1 MIIFYHELQKKERD
15 SCGVLRII
23 IVLLRVMED
32 IRKQIEMVV
41 KDLFGVDVQVVLS
54 VVPEGVEGDYACNVA
69 MQLAKQVGKPP
80 REIAEEIISG
90 LSRKQTGSLLS
101 SQGDAL
107 SSSQVSSHFANVP
120 QKPINDFS
128 VSVAGAGFLNFTLSD
143 EMLRGELEG
152 FEVGGASE
160 KYAGKVVVTEFS
172 DPNPFK
178 VLHVGHLYTS
188 IVGDGLSRL
197 IEYAGGEVHRTNFG
211 GDVGLHVAK
220 TIYEILRR
228 GDLESFDAKS
238 VGEKMEYIAE
248 CYVAGT
254 RAYEGD
260 DEAVRS
266 EIYDLNKKIYEIAEK
281 NERDGDAAKIYWAGR
296 EASYEYF
303 DGFYE
308 RIGLQFEK
316 YYPESTVAELGL
328 KTVREHVGEVYEESD
343 GAVIYRGE
351 KGGLHTR
358 VFINKEGLP
367 TYEAKDVGLIEQKWR
382 DYEFDESIVI
392 TAAEQKD
399 YMKVVL
405 ASVAEFAPQLVER
418 TRHLTHGMVKLPGA
432 VKMSSRK
439 GNFLRAVDVIDM
451 VEGEGVESVVALGAI
466 KYAFLKVKMEGDIA
480 FDAKES
486 VNMQGNSGPYLQYA
500 LVRAKSILRQ
510 EAGELKEET
519 GELGVWERRLLLK
532 ILDWR
537 GAMVEAVEELAPH
550 KVCLYLYELAQEFSR
565 FYENNKVVD
574 GENEALRRR
583 LVGQYAE
590 VLAAGLNLLGIEA
603 PEKM

>member
-1 MIIFYHELQKKERD
+1 
-15 SCGVLRII
+15 
-23 IVLLRVMED
+23 MED